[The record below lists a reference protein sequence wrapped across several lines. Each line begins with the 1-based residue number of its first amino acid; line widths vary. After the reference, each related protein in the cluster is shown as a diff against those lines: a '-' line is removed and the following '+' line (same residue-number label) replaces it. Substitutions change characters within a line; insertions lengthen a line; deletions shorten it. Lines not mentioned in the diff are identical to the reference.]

1 MGYGLLAADV
11 KNSLVSAWDFLKKM
25 ENSNF

>member
-11 KNSLVSAWDFLKKM
+11 KNSYLSVWDFFKKM
-25 ENSNF
+25 ENENF